1 MLIVLDFFPPR
12 LLLFFVNL
20 ISVMMAFRSLA
31 SIFHSRTSHPTTA
44 LSLVPCFLLIAISVS
59 SCSAQAVAEHPTALA
74 AMSLAASSDEGAQL
88 GPEDMVEVTVYNVP
102 ELTTKARVGSK
113 GDLYLPLVGYVHV
126 GGLKAEEAEAVI
138 EKKLSDGG
146 FVKEPH
152 VSVLISQQGAR
163 GASVLGQV
171 SRPGVYPVT
180 GAAKLFDLISAAG
193 GLTEKAGLSVTVTHR
208 DNPDKPE
215 IVQLARNLEDKP
227 ESNVPVLPGDTVIV
241 RKADIVY
248 VVGEVGRPSGL
259 LMESGRL
266 TVLQAV
272 ALSGGTTRTAKLS
285 GVRIIRQSTNGIT
298 ETPVDLRKILSAK
311 APDMPMV
318 AEDILFVPTS
328 TGKVIMG
335 RSAEAALQAATAVS
349 IVAVP

>member
-1 MLIVLDFFPPR
+1 MVL
-12 LLLFFVNL
+12 
-20 ISVMMAFRSLA
+20 RSRA
-31 SIFHSRTSHPTTA
+31 PIFHQKSFPGKRA
-44 LSLVPCFLLIAISVS
+44 LYFSISFVLITLGICSCAAQSVS
-59 SCSAQAVAEHPTALA
+59 EQKSSSPNISNLPTHPDD
-74 AMSLAASSDEGAQL
+74 SAQL
-88 GPEDMVEVTVYNVP
+88 GTEDMVEVTVYNVP

-126 GGLKAEEAEAVI
+126 SGLKAEEAEAVI

-152 VSVLISQQGAR
+152 VSVLIAQQGAR

-193 GLTEKAGLSVTVTHR
+193 GLTDKAGLSVTVTHR

-227 ESNVPVLPGDTVIV
+227 KSNVSVLPGDTVIV

-285 GVRIIRQSTNGIT
+285 GVRIIRQGPSGIT